1 MYSLL
6 LRPRAKKHLSK
17 IPKKLQQKIVT
28 SLHKLR
34 ENPFDHNLDIMKLA
48 GTKRSYRL
56 RVRELRVLYELDT
69 KLRQIF
75 VVDVD
80 FRRTTTY

>member
-6 LRPRAKKHLSK
+6 LRPRAKKHLTK
-17 IPKKLQQKIVT
+17 IPKKLQQKVT
-28 SLHKLR
+28 TALRKLR
-34 ENPFDHNLDIMKLA
+34 ENPFDPSLDIKKLV

-56 RVRELRVLYELDT
+56 RIGELRVLYEMETNL
-69 KLRQIF
+69 KQIF
-75 VVDVD
+75 VVDID